1 MPQSRTYGKPALFN
15 RGQSTGS
22 IGGKEMLELRSRQL
36 GPIEHLLGLAL
47 PSVMS
52 EVTLLHPDDR
62 EIVVIQV
69 VQVRVLAATPD
80 LRHMVLH

>member
-1 MPQSRTYGKPALFN
+1 
-15 RGQSTGS
+15 
-22 IGGKEMLELRSRQL
+22 MLELRSRQL

-69 VQVRVLAATPD
+69 VQVRVLTATPD